1 MIQLVLRSLHH
12 FGKNVFQERVQ
23 ENEGF
28 LEVLKQV
35 FRIHFPEISL
45 PTYFPFPFTIN
56 IYYLQY

>member
-35 FRIHFPEISL
+35 FRIHFPESLL
-45 PTYFPFPFTIN
+45 PTNFPKTIN
-56 IYYLQY
+56 Y